1 MYIMTNLSQD
11 SSAVKVTSHGMGGP
25 GLKSW

>member
-11 SSAVKVTSHGMGGP
+11 ISAVTSHRVGGP